1 MNRTIPVPYDCVLGM
16 IQSHARRD
24 DLAFQEKVGG
34 VIRELNLSN
43 RPGEAKLLRD
53 SLGGFGTSGGTGAER
68 IRRNER
74 KPDTTLAMM
83 NTFFPATRATHG
95 GEPLISRPVRTVA
108 TDDLV
113 LAPVTAVALEKIK
126 MEYRNRK
133 RLAEAGLA
141 PASRVLFW
149 GPPGCGKTLAAHWLA
164 NELGLSCG
172 IVRLSAVITSYVGE
186 TAANLQKIFR
196 QANAEPMVL
205 LLDEADAVAKKRE
218 SRNDVDEL
226 KRVVNSLLQNMDE
239 IEAGKSIVVFASN
252 HQHLFD
258 SAVWRRFDEVV
269 EFPLP
274 SLPERLALLKRLT
287 NGLRFSGKLETVA
300 RATGGAS
307 FADIARVCAEAAKT
321 AVLRGTDES
330 VDVKT
335 LTTIWKDWQ
344 QRQTDAAG
352 GDTGKPNPKRR
363 SHR

>member
-1 MNRTIPVPYDCVLGM
+1 M

-53 SLGGFGTSGGTGAER
+53 SLSGFGTADGTGAER
-68 IRRNER
+68 ARRNER
-74 KPDTTLAMM
+74 KTDTTFAMM
-83 NTFFPATRATHG
+83 STFFPATRATNG
-95 GEPLISRPVRTVA
+95 GEPLISRPVRPVV

-113 LAPVTAVALEKIK
+113 LMPATADVLEKI
-126 MEYRNRK
+126 MQEYRNRQ
-133 RLAEAGLA
+133 RLAEAGLV

-149 GPPGCGKTLAAHWLA
+149 GPPGCGKTFAAQWLA
-164 NELGLSCG
+164 NELGLPCG

-258 SAVWRRFDEVV
+258 SAIWRRFDEVV

-274 SLPERLALLKRLT
+274 SPPERLALLKRLT
-287 NGLRFSGKLETVA
+287 SGLRFSGKLETVA
-300 RATGGAS
+300 KATDGAS
-307 FADIARVCAEAAKT
+307 FADIARVCSEAAKT
-321 AVLRGTDES
+321 VVLRGTGES
-330 VDVKT
+330 VDVKM
-335 LTTIWKDWQ
+335 LVASWKDWQ
-344 QRQTDAAG
+344 QRQTGAAG
-352 GDTGKPNPKRR
+352 GDTGKPTPQRR
-363 SHR
+363 PRR